1 MYAAFNTLQ
10 LELERLILLRESIT
24 ISGQASKNKDKLH
37 ELNNKIYSHE
47 KGLALLIRS
56 NQDDVRI
63 KADAIRV
70 ALN

>member
-24 ISGQASKNKDKLH
+24 ISGQATKYQDKLH

-47 KGLALLIRS
+47 KAIALLVCN
-56 NQDDVRI
+56 NQDSIRL
-63 KADAIRV
+63 KAN
-70 ALN
+70 ALRETLN